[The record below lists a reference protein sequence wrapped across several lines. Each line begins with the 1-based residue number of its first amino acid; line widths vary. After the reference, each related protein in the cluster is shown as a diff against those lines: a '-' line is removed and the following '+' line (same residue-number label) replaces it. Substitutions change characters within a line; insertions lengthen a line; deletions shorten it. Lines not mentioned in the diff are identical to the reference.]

1 MIVSSV
7 FSSWNLVYFRLSVAA
22 LHSVK
27 SWSNIGIDSCVA
39 LVFFE
44 LLVCFVRDKKLL
56 PDFLLEYIA
65 ELYLQR
71 FRLWKN
77 SVIEPLVLFFRYEH
91 GSTVFAI
98 CEDSILALVKSYEV
112 HPFAILRKSLLFC
125 VQELVVDNIPS
136 VTHSL
141 ENRTEKIRELALE
154 DSLHILKNEVF
165 RLFFFEHSQK
175 VLDEN
180 SAATCELLP
189 SSDADILAGKTSSE

>member
-1 MIVSSV
+1 M
-7 FSSWNLVYFRLSVAA
+7 AA

-27 SWSNIGIDSCVA
+27 SRSDIGIYSCIA
-39 LVFFE
+39 LVLFE

-56 PDFLLEYIA
+56 SHFFLKYIA

-71 FRLWKN
+71 FRFWKN
-77 SVIEPLVLFFRYEH
+77 SVIEPLVLLFRYEH

-112 HPFAILRKSLLFC
+112 HPLAVLRESLLFG

-154 DSLHILKNEVF
+154 DSLHIFEDEVLW
-165 RLFFFEHSQK
+165 LFFFEHSQEI
-175 VLDEN
+175 LDEDC
-180 SAATCELLP
+180 AATCELLP
-189 SSDADILAGKTSSE
+189 SSDADILARETSSKEVEVWEFGD